1 MDENRNGAF
10 HSNCGSSRE
19 RFMQLRDGLAGID
32 IGGRAVVREHVGLH
46 FTQIVTRCE
55 QAEDMT

>member
-1 MDENRNGAF
+1 
-10 HSNCGSSRE
+10 
-19 RFMQLRDGLAGID
+19 MQPRDGLAGID